1 MPYQATTPVSQQVGI
16 LHVGSTPLFV
26 QQAAISLTSSGVIV
40 AAPPSGYQIAVTQ
53 GFLAAGAAF
62 TAVGLKSTT
71 TTAIIF
77 SIGAMASGGQLV
89 LPFSPCP
96 WLTCA
101 AGESLTLA
109 FTGTG
114 TLAGSINYVV
124 IPVVDASF

>member
-16 LHVGSTPLFV
+16 LHVGSASLAA
-26 QQAAISLTSSGVIV
+26 QQVAVSKTSSGVIV
-40 AAPPSGYQIAVTQ
+40 AAPSAGYQIAVVQ
-53 GFLAAGAAF
+53 AFLTAGAAF
-62 TAVGLKSTT
+62 TAVALESTT
-71 TTAIIF
+71 TTAIIL

-89 LPFSPCP
+89 FPFSPCP
-96 WLTCA
+96 WLICA
-101 AGESLTLA
+101 PGESLTLA